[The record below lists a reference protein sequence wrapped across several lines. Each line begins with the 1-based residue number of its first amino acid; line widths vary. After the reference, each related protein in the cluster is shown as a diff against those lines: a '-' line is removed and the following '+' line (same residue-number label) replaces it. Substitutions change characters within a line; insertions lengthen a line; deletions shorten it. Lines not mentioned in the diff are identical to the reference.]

1 MPEPIND
8 LIQYFQSEALKKA
21 DGGFQSERIR
31 RFIRDYYSKFKEE
44 PRVVVYALYHAYVR
58 ISDEEVKESYFRGV
72 VEKAWKT
79 EIDESNIQWV
89 HLNKQLPLRL
99 RKRKV

>member
-1 MPEPIND
+1 MSESIKD
-8 LIQYFQSEALKKA
+8 LIQYFQGEALKKA

-31 RFIRDYYSKFKEE
+31 RFIRDYYTKYKES
-44 PRVVVYALYHAYVR
+44 PVVVYALYHAFIR
-58 ISDEEVKESYFRGV
+58 INGEEVKESYFRGV

-79 EIDESNIQWV
+79 EIDENNVQWV
-89 HLNKQLPLRL
+89 HLNNQIPLRL